1 MTKSKILID
10 RLAKLIKEGLIT
22 SKDIGD
28 EIKNSLNYKKE
39 SVINKLN
46 LVTRDEF
53 EIQKARLDKIQ
64 EEWGGMY
71 KNTLEPMYRKY
82 ASKQYSFLYLKLR
95 KNPPEMFQNFQ
106 KKINWKSAVK
116 DEYDESEESEED

>member
-1 MTKSKILID
+1 MSKSKILIN
-10 RLAKLIKEGLIT
+10 RLTKLIKEGLLT

-28 EIKNSLNYKKE
+28 EIKNSLKYKKE

-64 EEWGGMY
+64 EEFG
-71 KNTLEPMYRKY
+71 K
-82 ASKQYSFLYLKLR
+82 LK
-95 KNPPEMFQNFQ
+95 KG
-106 KKINWKSAVK
+106 KKTKKVKKS
-116 DEYDESEESEED
+116 

>member
-1 MTKSKILID
+1 MSKSKIFIN
-10 RLAKLIKEGLIT
+10 RLAKLIEEGLLT

-53 EIQKARLDKIQ
+53 DVQKARLDKIQ
-64 EEWGGMY
+64 EEFG
-71 KNTLEPMYRKY
+71 K
-82 ASKQYSFLYLKLR
+82 LKKR
-95 KNPPEMFQNFQ
+95 
-106 KKINWKSAVK
+106 KKIKKAKKS
-116 DEYDESEESEED
+116 

>member
-1 MTKSKILID
+1 MSKTKILLNK
-10 RLAKLIKEGLIT
+10 LAKLIDQGLLT

-64 EEWGGMY
+64 EEFG
-71 KNTLEPMYRKY
+71 KLKKRK
-82 ASKQYSFLYLKLR
+82 KT
-95 KNPPEMFQNFQ
+95 
-106 KKINWKSAVK
+106 KKVKKS
-116 DEYDESEESEED
+116 

>member
-1 MTKSKILID
+1 MSKSKILINK
-10 RLAKLIKEGLIT
+10 LAKLIEEGFLT

-64 EEWGGMY
+64 EEFG
-71 KNTLEPMYRKY
+71 KFRK
-82 ASKQYSFLYLKLR
+82 R
-95 KNPPEMFQNFQ
+95 KKT
-106 KKINWKSAVK
+106 KKARKS
-116 DEYDESEESEED
+116 

>member
-1 MTKSKILID
+1 MSKTKILLNK
-10 RLAKLIKEGLIT
+10 LAKLIDQGLLT

-64 EEWGGMY
+64 EEFGRL
-71 KNTLEPMYRKY
+71 KKRK
-82 ASKQYSFLYLKLR
+82 KT
-95 KNPPEMFQNFQ
+95 
-106 KKINWKSAVK
+106 KKVKKS
-116 DEYDESEESEED
+116 

>member
-1 MTKSKILID
+1 MSKSKKLID
-10 RLAKLIKEGLIT
+10 RLAKLIEEGLLT

-39 SVINKLN
+39 TIINKLN

-64 EEWGGMY
+64 EEFS
-71 KNTLEPMYRKY
+71 KFKKRK
-82 ASKQYSFLYLKLR
+82 KT
-95 KNPPEMFQNFQ
+95 
-106 KKINWKSAVK
+106 KKAKKS
-116 DEYDESEESEED
+116 

>member
-1 MTKSKILID
+1 MSKTKILID
-10 RLAKLIKEGLIT
+10 RLVKLIDEGLLT

-53 EIQKARLDKIQ
+53 EIQKDRLDKIQ
-64 EEWGGMY
+64 EELG
-71 KNTLEPMYRKY
+71 KIKKRK
-82 ASKQYSFLYLKLR
+82 KT
-95 KNPPEMFQNFQ
+95 
-106 KKINWKSAVK
+106 KKVKKS
-116 DEYDESEESEED
+116 

>member
-1 MTKSKILID
+1 MSKSKILIN
-10 RLAKLIKEGLIT
+10 RLTKLIKEGLLT

-28 EIKNSLNYKKE
+28 EIKNSLKYKKE

-64 EEWGGMY
+64 KEFG
-71 KNTLEPMYRKY
+71 KLKTRK
-82 ASKQYSFLYLKLR
+82 KT
-95 KNPPEMFQNFQ
+95 
-106 KKINWKSAVK
+106 KKAKKS
-116 DEYDESEESEED
+116 

>member
-1 MTKSKILID
+1 MSKTKILLNK
-10 RLAKLIKEGLIT
+10 LAKLIDQGLLT
-22 SKDIGD
+22 SRDIGD

-64 EEWGGMY
+64 KEFDIL
-71 KNTLEPMYRKY
+71 KKRK
-82 ASKQYSFLYLKLR
+82 KTKR
-95 KNPPEMFQNFQ
+95 V
-106 KKINWKSAVK
+106 KKS
-116 DEYDESEESEED
+116 

>member
-1 MTKSKILID
+1 MSKTKILLD
-10 RLAKLIKEGLIT
+10 RLAKLIDEGMLT
-22 SKDIGD
+22 SRDIGD

-64 EEWGGMY
+64 EEFGRL
-71 KNTLEPMYRKY
+71 KKRK
-82 ASKQYSFLYLKLR
+82 KT
-95 KNPPEMFQNFQ
+95 
-106 KKINWKSAVK
+106 KKVKKS
-116 DEYDESEESEED
+116 

>member
-1 MTKSKILID
+1 MSKSKKLID
-10 RLAKLIKEGLIT
+10 RLAKLIEEGLLT

-39 SVINKLN
+39 RVINKLN

-64 EEWGGMY
+64 EELGKLKKKK
-71 KNTLEPMYRKY
+71 KN
-82 ASKQYSFLYLKLR
+82 
-95 KNPPEMFQNFQ
+95 
-106 KKINWKSAVK
+106 
-116 DEYDESEESEED
+116 

>member
-1 MTKSKILID
+1 MSKTKILID
-10 RLAKLIKEGLIT
+10 RLAKLIDEGLLT

-39 SVINKLN
+39 SIINKLN

-64 EEWGGMY
+64 KEFG
-71 KNTLEPMYRKY
+71 KLKTRK
-82 ASKQYSFLYLKLR
+82 KT
-95 KNPPEMFQNFQ
+95 
-106 KKINWKSAVK
+106 KKAKKS
-116 DEYDESEESEED
+116 

>member
-1 MTKSKILID
+1 MSKTKILLD
-10 RLAKLIKEGLIT
+10 RLAKLIDEGMLT

-28 EIKNSLNYKKE
+28 EIKNSLKYKKE

-64 EEWGGMY
+64 EEFGRL
-71 KNTLEPMYRKY
+71 KKRK
-82 ASKQYSFLYLKLR
+82 KT
-95 KNPPEMFQNFQ
+95 
-106 KKINWKSAVK
+106 KKVKKS
-116 DEYDESEESEED
+116 

>member
-1 MTKSKILID
+1 MSKSKILIN
-10 RLAKLIKEGLIT
+10 RLTKLIKEGLLT

-28 EIKNSLNYKKE
+28 EIKNSLKYKKE

-64 EEWGGMY
+64 EEFG
-71 KNTLEPMYRKY
+71 KLKKRK
-82 ASKQYSFLYLKLR
+82 KT
-95 KNPPEMFQNFQ
+95 
-106 KKINWKSAVK
+106 KKAKKS
-116 DEYDESEESEED
+116 

>member
-1 MTKSKILID
+1 MSKTKKLLD
-10 RLAKLIKEGLIT
+10 RLAKLIDEGMLT

-53 EIQKARLDKIQ
+53 DVQKARLDKIQ
-64 EEWGGMY
+64 EEFGRL
-71 KNTLEPMYRKY
+71 KKRK
-82 ASKQYSFLYLKLR
+82 KT
-95 KNPPEMFQNFQ
+95 
-106 KKINWKSAVK
+106 KKVKKS
-116 DEYDESEESEED
+116 

>member
-1 MTKSKILID
+1 MSKSKKLID
-10 RLAKLIKEGLIT
+10 RLAKLIEEGLLT

-39 SVINKLN
+39 SIINTLN

-64 EEWGGMY
+64 EEFS
-71 KNTLEPMYRKY
+71 KFKKRK
-82 ASKQYSFLYLKLR
+82 KT
-95 KNPPEMFQNFQ
+95 
-106 KKINWKSAVK
+106 KKAKKS
-116 DEYDESEESEED
+116 

>member
-1 MTKSKILID
+1 MSKTKILLD
-10 RLAKLIKEGLIT
+10 RLAKLIDEGMLT

-53 EIQKARLDKIQ
+53 EIQKNRLDKIQ
-64 EEWGGMY
+64 EEFS
-71 KNTLEPMYRKY
+71 KLKKRK
-82 ASKQYSFLYLKLR
+82 KTKR
-95 KNPPEMFQNFQ
+95 V
-106 KKINWKSAVK
+106 KKS
-116 DEYDESEESEED
+116 

>member
-1 MTKSKILID
+1 MSKTKILLD
-10 RLAKLIKEGLIT
+10 RLAKLIDEGMLT

-64 EEWGGMY
+64 EEFG
-71 KNTLEPMYRKY
+71 R
-82 ASKQYSFLYLKLR
+82 LKKR
-95 KNPPEMFQNFQ
+95 
-106 KKINWKSAVK
+106 KKIKKVKKS
-116 DEYDESEESEED
+116 

>member
-1 MTKSKILID
+1 MSKSKILID
-10 RLAKLIKEGLIT
+10 RLSKLIEEGLLT

-28 EIKNSLNYKKE
+28 EIRNSLNYKKE

-64 EEWGGMY
+64 KEFE
-71 KNTLEPMYRKY
+71 KLKSRK
-82 ASKQYSFLYLKLR
+82 KT
-95 KNPPEMFQNFQ
+95 
-106 KKINWKSAVK
+106 KKAKKS
-116 DEYDESEESEED
+116 

>member
-1 MTKSKILID
+1 MSKSKILID
-10 RLAKLIKEGLIT
+10 RLVKLIEEGMLT

-39 SVINKLN
+39 SIINKLN

-64 EEWGGMY
+64 EEFS
-71 KNTLEPMYRKY
+71 KLKKRKIT
-82 ASKQYSFLYLKLR
+82 
-95 KNPPEMFQNFQ
+95 
-106 KKINWKSAVK
+106 KKAKKS
-116 DEYDESEESEED
+116 

>member
-1 MTKSKILID
+1 MSKSKTLVD
-10 RLAKLIKEGLIT
+10 RLAKLLEEGLLT

-39 SVINKLN
+39 SIINKLN

-64 EEWGGMY
+64 EEFS
-71 KNTLEPMYRKY
+71 KLKKRKKTIK
-82 ASKQYSFLYLKLR
+82 A
-95 KNPPEMFQNFQ
+95 
-106 KKINWKSAVK
+106 KKS
-116 DEYDESEESEED
+116 

>member
-1 MTKSKILID
+1 MSKSKILID
-10 RLAKLIKEGLIT
+10 RLAKLIKEGLLT

-28 EIKNSLNYKKE
+28 EIKNSLKYKKE

-64 EEWGGMY
+64 KEFG
-71 KNTLEPMYRKY
+71 KLKTRK
-82 ASKQYSFLYLKLR
+82 KT
-95 KNPPEMFQNFQ
+95 
-106 KKINWKSAVK
+106 KKAKKS
-116 DEYDESEESEED
+116 